1 MRHKL
6 CRGLSGEGGAHLGYS
21 MCAMYP
27 VYALILCLD
36 GHALEIAHCCVVWF
50 GEIVHCCE
58 ALSKFLI
65 SMYIFPLGP

>member
-21 MCAMYP
+21 MCAMSP

-36 GHALEIAHCCVVWF
+36 GHALEIAHC
-50 GEIVHCCE
+50 
-58 ALSKFLI
+58 
-65 SMYIFPLGP
+65 